1 MKTKKNENMQRCL
14 IAFENTIKSEATRKA
29 YLYQLERFRKWM
41 KVKDY
46 DELLAPSE
54 KQIQISLEDYL
65 MTID

>member
-14 IAFENTIKSEATRKA
+14 IVFENASKSEATRKA
-29 YLYQLERFRKWM
+29 CLYQLERFRKWM
-41 KVKDY
+41 KAKDY

-65 MTID
+65 MTMH